1 MKKIILLSTA
11 AVLLSP
17 IAAKANQKSSIL
29 VGGTFALERQ
39 LTGSANSEGGKLELK
54 KFEGENYISFG
65 LESYYTYKVWNGL
78 QIAPGLRALYAPE
91 HTFEA
96 SKNMPKL
103 LNSFVVEPRF
113 LLGYEVQLGSNFTM
127 TPFLGVG
134 FEWTIDK
141 EKKAD
146 GKSEEWKADKWKVT
160 GALGARFA
168 YSHFY
173 ASLAGRFDLTASDLP
188 KGSLAEAPTYRNGGV
203 ELSIGAEF

>member
-39 LTGSANSEGGKLELK
+39 LTGSFKDVGGEAELK
-54 KFEGENYISFG
+54 KFEGENYLSFG
-65 LESYYTYKVWNGL
+65 LESYYTYKVWNSL

-103 LNSFVVEPRF
+103 LNSFIIEPRF
-113 LLGYEVQLGSNFTM
+113 VLGYEVQLGANFTL
-127 TPFLGVG
+127 TPFVGLGL
-134 FEWTIDK
+134 EWTIDK

-146 GKSEEWKADKWKVT
+146 GRDEWKFDKWKVT

-168 YSHFY
+168 YSNFY

-188 KGSLAEAPTYRNGGV
+188 KGTLAEAPTYRNGGV
-203 ELSIGAEF
+203 EVSIGAEF

>member
-39 LTGSANSEGGKLELK
+39 LTGSSKDVGGEEVLK
-54 KFEGENYISFG
+54 KFEGENYLSFG
-65 LESYYTYKVWNGL
+65 LEAYYTYKVWNGL

-113 LLGYEVQLGSNFTM
+113 LLGYEVQLGSNVTL
-127 TPFLGVG
+127 TPFAGFG

-146 GKSEEWKADKWKVT
+146 GKDEWKFDKWKVT
-160 GALGARFA
+160 AVAGARFA
-168 YSHFY
+168 YSNFY
-173 ASLAGRFDLTASDLP
+173 AALAGRFDVTASDLP
-188 KGSLAEAPTYRNGGV
+188 KGTLAEAPTYRNGGV
-203 ELSIGAEF
+203 EVSIGAEF